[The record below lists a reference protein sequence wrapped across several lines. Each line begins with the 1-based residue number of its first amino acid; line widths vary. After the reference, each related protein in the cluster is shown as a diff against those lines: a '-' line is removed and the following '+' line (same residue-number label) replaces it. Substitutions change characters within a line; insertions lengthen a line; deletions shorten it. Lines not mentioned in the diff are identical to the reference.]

1 MLGLGR
7 RTGGNGHIPSSDL
20 PPRQQAEKR
29 RVLLK
34 WILHC
39 GSMLLYPTILDLYML
54 TDEQVTLT
62 EFFMQNKVTTERGQW
77 WSALCLALHFVCSAL
92 HFVCSGLLR
101 LYSMW
106 EGGRTETDNVR
117 WDNAHKGQHG
127 GFRLNGRKKF
137 LEEKHSL
144 GAGYWRGYGNSALW
158 GFMAQKRKPSSP
170 WSGLVKALHMQ
181 EGDHWASGSSL
192 QTAFWTGSKSKLYLY
207 IKQLY
212 PI

>member
-7 RTGGNGHIPSSDL
+7 RTGGNGHIRSSDL

-29 RVLLK
+29 RVLLE

-39 GSMLLYPTILDLYML
+39 GSTLLYPTLLELHML
-54 TDEQVTLT
+54 TGKLT
-62 EFFMQNKVTTERGQW
+62 DNLWWGFFMQNKVTPARGQW
-77 WSALCLALHFVCSAL
+77 CTAPCTCVWPCTLGVQ
-92 HFVCSGLLR
+92 G
-101 LYSMW
+101 YSVYV
-106 EGGRTETDNVR
+106 GGRRVAEQTETQNLR

-127 GFRLNGRKKF
+127 GFWLDGRKEF

-144 GAGYWRGYGNSALW
+144 GAGYWGGCGNCALG
-158 GFMAQKRKPSSP
+158 GFMAQQRKPSSSWCGESP
-170 WSGLVKALHMQ
+170 MCAG
-181 EGDHWASGSSL
+181 GDCWASGSSL
-192 QTAFWTGSKSKLYLY
+192 QTSFWTGSKCKLYLY